1 MKLLNVLCS
10 NQNSKLEHAMIQFRP
25 HNIHITYKSRL
36 AMINMPLKWHHI
48 DKCENKLEK
57 IDILT

>member
-1 MKLLNVLCS
+1 
-10 NQNSKLEHAMIQFRP
+10 MIQFRP
-25 HNIHITYKSRL
+25 HNIHITYKSQL